1 MMDKVVYSNLKLNL
15 SKCISE
21 IIRDV
26 RIREE
31 EIKTYF
37 NLDKQEFKV
46 ILKLI

>member
-1 MMDKVVYSNLKLNL
+1 MDKVVYSNLKLNL
-15 SKCISE
+15 SKCIFES
-21 IIRDV
+21 IRDV

>member
-1 MMDKVVYSNLKLNL
+1 MDKVVYSNLKLNL

-21 IIRDV
+21 IIKDV
-26 RIREE
+26 KIREE